1 MSNTTTPKLTPAQ
14 AKAYKEILKTGLLF
28 DGGGH
33 RVSTVRVLAKLGLV
47 ELNEW
52 NDGDGTWS
60 AKLPKVTV
68 EVEAPKTEAAIQKLG
83 TKAQELET
91 RKPFQPKG
99 TLRIKKTR
107 GLSRPKKI
115 KAGRK

>member
-14 AKAYKEILKTGLLF
+14 AKAYEEITTTGVLA

-33 RVSTVRVLAKLGLV
+33 RVTTVRALAKLGLV

-52 NDGDGTWS
+52 NDGNGTWS
-60 AKLPKVTV
+60 AQLPKQETVTQ
-68 EVEAPKTEAAIQKLG
+68 AR
-83 TKAQELET
+83 ELET

-107 GLSRPKKI
+107 GLSRPRKI